1 MPHAAT
7 VDDYCTTLTRSKLL
21 PEFEVAALARRFRD
35 AAGTTDDV
43 DGFRKFLVQKKYLTE
58 YQAALVQRGRSD
70 GFSIGGYVIQ
80 DRIGKGQSA
89 GVYKAKHPSGQI
101 VAVKVLPGSKAKE
114 GKALHR
120 FRREGRLL
128 TQLNHPNVVRAYQ
141 IAQDG
146 AVWFIAMEYLD
157 GETLDELLTRRR
169 KLPAAEAVRLIRQVL
184 AGLQHL
190 HERRMIHRDLKPANI
205 MLTTASTTDT
215 LTATVKILD
224 IGIGRA
230 DFDDD
235 DPETQDIQLTAEG
248 AILGTPDYLA
258 PEQARD
264 ARTADIRADLYSL
277 GCVLFHLIA
286 GRPPFQERNV
296 MATMVRHATEAMPVL
311 AEVALGVPAGLQAV
325 FEKLTAKKPGD
336 RYADPAAAAE
346 ALRPFV
352 PNDGT
357 EAQESLILPAFKQW
371 LDTESTMDLPPEVR
385 KAGTGVVP
393 SLPPAP
399 AGKPKPPGTSMPSPL
414 PSNKALPAEPEV
426 NVELMPWPPSIE
438 AAPAPDAR
446 SLIDLD
452 RRDFLMLASGGGGVV
467 LAGFV
472 GLGLARLLKK
482 VGDGEASSP
491 SPPTAAT
498 TDTKNL

>member
-1 MPHAAT
+1 MAHAAT
-7 VDDYCTTLTRSKLL
+7 IEEYCSVLIRSKLL
-21 PEFEVAALARRFRD
+21 PESEIAALARRFRSEAKD
-35 AAGTTDDV
+35 DDV
-43 DGFRKFLVQKKYLTE
+43 DGFRRFLVQKKCLTD

-70 GFSIGGYVIQ
+70 GFTIGGYVIQ

-114 GKALHR
+114 DKALNR

-128 TQLNHPNVVRAYQ
+128 THLNHPNVVRAYH

-146 AVWFIAMEYLD
+146 AVWFIAMEFID
-157 GETLDELLTRRR
+157 GETLEELLARR
-169 KLPAAEAVRLIRQVL
+169 KKLSVPEAVRLVQQVL

-205 MLTTASTTDT
+205 MLTAASGADT
-215 LTATVKILD
+215 MQSTVKILD

-230 DFDDD
+230 VFDDD

-264 ARTADIRADLYSL
+264 ARTADIRSDLYSL

-296 MATMVRHATEAMPVL
+296 MATMVKHATEAPAPL
-311 AEVALGVPAGLQAV
+311 ASVAAGVPAGLQAV
-325 FEKLTAKKPGD
+325 FDKLTAKKPAD
-336 RYADPAAAAE
+336 RYADPAEAE
-346 ALRPFV
+346 DALSPFL
-352 PNDGT
+352 PGDGT
-357 EAQESLILPAFKQW
+357 EAEESTILPAFKQW
-371 LDTESTMDLPPEVR
+371 LDTETSLEMPPEL
-385 KAGTGVVP
+385 KKLGTAPVS

-399 AGKPKPPGTSMPSPL
+399 KPKPPGTTATAPL
-414 PSNKALPAEPEV
+414 PVAKPATATTLKLPLQDLEV
-426 NVELMPWPPSIE
+426 NVELMPWPP
-438 AAPAPDAR
+438 ALPAVALPMPR

-452 RRDFLMLASGGGGVV
+452 RRDFLMLAAGAVGVA
-467 LAGFV
+467 LAGVV
-472 GLGLARLLKK
+472 GLGMARLFRK
-482 VGDGEASSP
+482 VGDVET
-491 SPPTAAT
+491 PPTAT
-498 TDTKNL
+498 TGP